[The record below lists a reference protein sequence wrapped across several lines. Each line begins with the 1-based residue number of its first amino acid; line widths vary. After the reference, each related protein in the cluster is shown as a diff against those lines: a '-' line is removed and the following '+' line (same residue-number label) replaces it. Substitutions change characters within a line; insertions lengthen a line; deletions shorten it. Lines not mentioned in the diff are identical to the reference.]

1 MSPAGSTVRA
11 VVMAAGLGT
20 RMRSRRPK
28 VLHELCGRPMLA
40 YVLDAAAGL
49 GAGEAQGPPAR
60 PLVVVSPVT
69 AAVRE
74 RFAAEADFAEQAE
87 PRGTGDA
94 VRAALDAL
102 AGTGDALSATIVV
115 LSGDAPL
122 LTSAAVAELA
132 DAHAA
137 AGAAMTLT
145 VFHPPDPHGYG
156 RVVQD
161 AGGVTRIVE
170 EQDGGHLL
178 DGLGDLNGGLYAFD
192 TRWLQG
198 RIGALTPSPA
208 SGELYLTEL
217 VALARA
223 DGRPVAVYELDDW
236 LELAAINDR
245 LQLAFVEAE
254 MRRRILARHMLAG
267 VTVVD
272 PATAYVEAG
281 VELAPDVVLEPNVS
295 LRGRTRVGEG
305 SIIGSG
311 CQIFD
316 SVVGS
321 GCRIWASLLES
332 AEVEDGVQIGPLS
345 HLRPGASIGAGAR
358 IGNFAEVKN
367 SRLGPGVQQHHFS
380 YLGDAD
386 VGERTNV
393 GAGTITANYDG
404 VRKNRTTI
412 GRHVSLGVDTMLRAP
427 ITIGD
432 DAVTGAGAVVT
443 HDVPPGK
450 LAVGVPARI
459 RTPHAPKTVGLDDP
473 PSEPPAEAA
482 GSS

>member
-1 MSPAGSTVRA
+1 MSPVGSTSRA

-28 VLHELCGRPMLA
+28 VLHEVCGRPMLA
-40 YVLDAAAGL
+40 YVLEAAAGL
-49 GAGEAQGPPAR
+49 HADDDAGGPQR
-60 PLVVVSPVT
+60 PLIVVSPAT

-74 RFAAEADFAEQAE
+74 RFAEAADFAEQAA

-94 VRAALDAL
+94 VRSALVAL
-102 AGTGDALSATIVV
+102 AADRGGPPATIVV

-122 LTSAAVAELA
+122 LTAATVGELA
-132 DAHAA
+132 AAHAES
-137 AGAAMTLT
+137 GAAMTVT

-156 RVVQD
+156 RIVQD
-161 AGGVTRIVE
+161 AEGVTRIVE

-192 TRWLQG
+192 TAWLGG
-198 RIGALTPSPA
+198 RLGDLEPSPA
-208 SGELYLTEL
+208 SGELYLTDL

-223 DGRPVAVYELDDW
+223 DGRRVAAYELEDW

-245 LQLAFVEAE
+245 LQLAFVEGE
-254 MRRRILARHMLAG
+254 MQRRILARHMLAG
-267 VTVVD
+267 VTIID
-272 PATAYVEAG
+272 PAAAYVESE
-281 VELAPDVVLEPNVS
+281 VELAEDVVLEPNVS

-305 SIIGSG
+305 TVIGSG
-311 CQIFD
+311 SQIID
-316 SVVGS
+316 SVVGA
-321 GCRIWASLLES
+321 GCRIWASVLES

-345 HLRPGASIGAGAR
+345 HLRPGASIGPGVR

-393 GAGTITANYDG
+393 GAGTVTANYDG
-404 VRKNRTTI
+404 LRKHRTTI
-412 GRHVSLGVDTMLRAP
+412 GKHVSLGVDTMLRAP
-427 ITIGD
+427 VTVGD
-432 DAVTGAGAVVT
+432 EARTGAGAVVT

-450 LAVGVPARI
+450 LAVGMPARI
-459 RTPHAPKTVGLDDP
+459 RSQERPGDPGAPKSG
-473 PSEPPAEAA
+473 
-482 GSS
+482 